1 MKVLKKVQGSEEYI
15 ILELEKIKDYS
26 NYSLYQVYKF
36 KDGKRIPLYRRCYTD
51 LEIREL
57 KNNHYVIEEEV
68 FE

>member
-15 ILELEKIKDYS
+15 TLELEKIKDYP
-26 NYSLYQVYKF
+26 NYSLYQVYKCIN
-36 KDGKRIPLYRRCYTD
+36 GGRIPLYKRCYTD

-57 KNNHYVIEEEV
+57 ITNHYVIEEEV